1 MFNRAAMMLG
11 LMATAATADNWAVL
25 IAGSNSYGNYR
36 HQADIAHAYQVLSKG
51 GVPKENIITMM
62 YNDIANNSQN
72 PFPGKVFNRP
82 TAAGTPGW
90 DVYEGVKIDYEGNDV
105 TAKNFLA
112 VLTGDAATTGGKKVL
127 KSTAN
132 DKVFLNFADHGG
144 TGILCMPVGPYLQAS
159 DLHGA
164 LKTMHARQMYKELV
178 FYVEACES
186 GSMFQ
191 DFPANMN
198 QYVVTAADASESS
211 WGTYCPPNDKVNGKE
226 LETCLGDLFSVNW
239 MQNAD
244 KTHLTQETL
253 EAQYTDVKKLTT
265 KSHVMQFGDLKLT
278 VEDAAQFEGKGH
290 VHAGAAAVAASGED
304 AVDSRDNTLVML
316 YSRYMRST
324 GAKRSATAKQL
335 IQEIQDR
342 ETADAAFAAIV
353 RSVGVETEVTTLKQ
367 VHPECYRTVFETA
380 RVSCAVSDYALKYI
394 KSLKMLCDST
404 NGDAARIVKQVLAHC
419 Q

>member
-1 MFNRAAMMLG
+1 MFSRAAMMLG
-11 LMATAATADNWAVL
+11 LMATAVTADNWAVL
-25 IAGSNSYGNYR
+25 IAGSSTYGNYR
-36 HQADIAHAYQVLSKG
+36 HQADIAHAYQILSKG

-72 PFPGKVFNRP
+72 PFPGKVFNKP
-82 TAAGTPGW
+82 TAAGTAGW
-90 DVYEGVKIDYEGNDV
+90 DVYEGVKIDYQGGDV

-112 VLTGDAATTGGKKVL
+112 VLTGDSSTTGGKKVL
-127 KSTAN
+127 KSTAT

-144 TGILCMPVGPYLQAS
+144 TGILAMPVGPFLYAKDLQ
-159 DLHGA
+159 GA
-164 LKTMHARQMYKELV
+164 LKTMHSRKMYKELV

-186 GSMFQ
+186 GSMFEK
-191 DFPANMN
+191 FPTDLN

-244 KTHLTQETL
+244 KTDLTQETL
-253 EAQYTDVKKLTT
+253 EAQYKDVKKLTT
-265 KSHVMQFGDLKLT
+265 KSHVMQFGDLTLT
-278 VEDAAQFEGKGH
+278 TENAAQYEGKGN
-290 VHAGAAAVAASGED
+290 VHNGVAATAASGED

-324 GAKRSATAKQL
+324 GAKRSAAAKEL

-353 RSVGVETEVTTLKQ
+353 RSVGVETEVTTLDQ
-367 VHPECYRTVFETA
+367 VHPECYRTVYETA
-380 RVSCAVSDYALKYI
+380 RVSCAVSDYSLKHI